1 MTLYLTHFDTL
12 LRQDLQ
18 VTEPIK
24 NCLAE
29 YLFPDTRFAI
39 GEINPKQVK
48 AKELREYQGMTLQFA
63 SRERMYFSNRSV
75 RDLLYPNSSD
85 GAAYGSLPFT
95 PCQSFSEIQQARV
108 LVIND
113 HTGDSNG
120 ILPKEQALKLV
131 GDCHG
136 KMSLELAEQLTGRK
150 NAPFQFRL
158 GIRPQENCQFYRI
171 AKGTLAPDPRLETL
185 TSDVIERGDQFK
197 IGYDLILP
205 TSSFKGRKGADAIQP
220 GEYTLDLGIGIKTIA
235 EYGKQSL
242 GAQVL
247 VNYPKGVSSEIL
259 PILQQKA
266 EELAQAQSDLHALAR
281 HFVTTYE
288 ERANCFEEI
297 FEELGSLTP
306 LDALATDTE
315 ETPQSQE
322 KLLFDLLKTDLEHHG
337 QLLEHPFI
345 IDELQKFLQRQWLDL
360 ATGRAIKFQAALAQP
375 SLDLKENE
383 VCVPKIPDGTE
394 LIVTR
399 SPLVNSNGVI
409 VLTNRHLPQL
419 MKLEGSIHIHPDTAA
434 KHLQADFDGDR
445 LAFERADRYPTLT
458 AEIKESLLP
467 QNRYPDVIK
476 RDKIPYS
483 GSFEEIAVSA
493 VKNDIG
499 KIANQIMAAVT
510 LRWETVL
517 MPDEKQE
524 SYVRQVAQYYRTVLA
539 KDVDPKKPFQIPEQ
553 YQQQVQTLAN
563 LPQEIS
569 PQQVEMALQLIRDI
583 QFKIVGDLSNE
594 LQVAVDGP
602 KSALRPDNTVL
613 NACKEIG
620 GYQPVTWL
628 AARDKSRNPQV
639 YRNKIL
645 DSSNY
650 GPIDQMIRMTNEKWQ
665 QSCLMARPA
674 VQFRGFFPEV
684 GNPKIVEIAQ
694 EIKETYND
702 YLRAA
707 RSLEDLKS
715 QHPELIDPYI
725 EIHSTKS
732 QKIIYLTRLE
742 RFGALNSGLLN
753 KDTAS
758 SIDLRLVS
766 NTFDREIPHSLLA
779 MATFNVDG
787 KTLERPI
794 GAVTFSS
801 MEEYSLKAGMKLT
814 QAGVEIHP
822 RITPERINGIYRSL
836 DEYVEMLHQEHPERE
851 RQTLAA
857 ALWHNAHTRDDY
869 QTKKALLAFKLFP
882 NEVIEQ
888 LEKLQFTELKVVG
901 LHFPTNE
908 YGNQQWKGEEIDCMI
923 AIHPIPD
930 KTGKLEDKC
939 VIKVE
944 GQVLAPLTAES
955 PTLAVGTQFKAA
967 IVADPSTGVIA
978 TTPKGN
984 TLKIGQ
990 IKNFAYREREW
1001 QKEEGKLTVTLVK
1014 NGRGKEMP
1022 LVTVD
1027 GNAMGV
1033 LDRESE
1039 MKLRERSLL
1048 NNKGFT
1054 FSARLEN
1061 SPPTTAQIHVQPE
1074 TVIYPWQQKE
1084 QEKQLEAKRTVYREK
1099 YEAYTS
1105 DILKNSARVCA
1116 SRQEVDIEVAIR
1128 AYADTQD
1135 LHEVATILSQSDTVR
1150 EWRAVIP
1157 HSRSWD
1163 EYLNQ
1168 AKNYVRVI
1176 QAEAFTKLE
1185 KHQELG

>member
-1 MTLYLTHFDTL
+1 MTLYLAHFDTK

-39 GEINPKQVK
+39 GEINPEQVK

-113 HTGDSNG
+113 NTGDSNG

-150 NAPFQFRL
+150 NASLQFRL

-171 AKGTLAPDPRLETL
+171 AKGTLAPDSRLETL
-185 TSDVIERGDQFK
+185 TSAVIEQGDKFK
-197 IGYDLILP
+197 VGYDLILP
-205 TSSFKGRKGADAIQP
+205 TSSFKGRKGADTIQP
-220 GEYTLDLGIGIKTIA
+220 GEYILDIGIGVKTIA

-266 EELAQAQSDLHALAR
+266 EELAQAQSDLHALAQ

-322 KLLFDLLKTDLEHHG
+322 KLLFDFLKTDLEHHG

-345 IDELQKFLQRQWLDL
+345 IDELKKFLQRQWLDI

-419 MKLEGSIHIHPDTAA
+419 IKLEGSIHIHPDTAA

-458 AEIKESLLP
+458 AEIKEALR
-467 QNRYPDVIK
+467 QENRYPDVVK

-517 MPDEKQE
+517 MPDEKKE
-524 SYVRQVAQYYRTVLA
+524 IYVQQVAQYYRAVLA

-553 YQQQVQTLAN
+553 YRQNIQNIIN
-563 LPQEIS
+563 LPQQPSSEQI
-569 PQQVEMALQLIRDI
+569 ETALQQMREI

-628 AARDKSRNPQV
+628 GARDKSRHPQV
-639 YRNKIL
+639 YRNKTL
-645 DSSNY
+645 ESSND

-665 QSCLMARPA
+665 QNCLIARPA

-684 GNPKIVEIAQ
+684 SNPKIVEIAQ

-707 RSLEDLKS
+707 RSLEALKS
-715 QHPELIDPYI
+715 QHRELINPYFKV
-725 EIHSTKS
+725 HSTTS
-732 QKIIYLTRLE
+732 
-742 RFGALNSGLLN
+742 
-753 KDTAS
+753 
-758 SIDLRLVS
+758 
-766 NTFDREIPHSLLA
+766 
-779 MATFNVDG
+779 
-787 KTLERPI
+787 
-794 GAVTFSS
+794 
-801 MEEYSLKAGMKLT
+801 
-814 QAGVEIHP
+814 
-822 RITPERINGIYRSL
+822 
-836 DEYVEMLHQEHPERE
+836 
-851 RQTLAA
+851 
-857 ALWHNAHTRDDY
+857 HT
-869 QTKKALLAFKLFP
+869 
-882 NEVIEQ
+882 
-888 LEKLQFTELKVVG
+888 
-901 LHFPTNE
+901 
-908 YGNQQWKGEEIDCMI
+908 
-923 AIHPIPD
+923 
-930 KTGKLEDKC
+930 
-939 VIKVE
+939 
-944 GQVLAPLTAES
+944 
-955 PTLAVGTQFKAA
+955 
-967 IVADPSTGVIA
+967 
-978 TTPKGN
+978 
-984 TLKIGQ
+984 
-990 IKNFAYREREW
+990 
-1001 QKEEGKLTVTLVK
+1001 
-1014 NGRGKEMP
+1014 
-1022 LVTVD
+1022 
-1027 GNAMGV
+1027 
-1033 LDRESE
+1033 
-1039 MKLRERSLL
+1039 KLRI
-1048 NNKGFT
+1048 
-1054 FSARLEN
+1054 RL
-1061 SPPTTAQIHVQPE
+1061 
-1074 TVIYPWQQKE
+1074 
-1084 QEKQLEAKRTVYREK
+1084 
-1099 YEAYTS
+1099 
-1105 DILKNSARVCA
+1105 
-1116 SRQEVDIEVAIR
+1116 
-1128 AYADTQD
+1128 
-1135 LHEVATILSQSDTVR
+1135 
-1150 EWRAVIP
+1150 
-1157 HSRSWD
+1157 
-1163 EYLNQ
+1163 
-1168 AKNYVRVI
+1168 
-1176 QAEAFTKLE
+1176 
-1185 KHQELG
+1185 